1 MARAKSK
8 YEFERKPASGMP
20 ASGIP
25 ASGIA
30 ASGIPASGPGIGG
43 LSRAQKL
50 ALAVAAPE
58 DGIEEV
64 ERPLTAD
71 ELAEEAMKTMVTIM
85 RTCDYPATKL
95 AAAEKVYNQ
104 LRGTPVQ
111 RQIVQHQQAE
121 IPDRIDAR
129 RLTPEQREALKQILL
144 VAASDQAQVIDGA

>member
-1 MARAKSK
+1 MSRGNGASK

-25 ASGIA
+25 ASGI
-30 ASGIPASGPGIGG
+30 PASGPGIGG
-43 LSRAQKL
+43 LSKRQKD
-50 ALAVAAPE
+50 ALAAQN
-58 DGIEEV
+58 GIEEV